1 MGPPYARRVPLDID
15 GDLFDLATSLA
26 GLLGAPVTIEDR
38 DTIVIAFSGGNQ
50 DVDDA
55 RISTILG
62 RQVPVRYREAIA
74 ATGVFERLRVSDEVI
89 TVDLPEED
97 MVARAV
103 VAVRDE
109 GHLVGSIWAA
119 IPQGPSPAQSDT
131 LVAAAPQVAR
141 RLRAERDLAD
151 RGRRER
157 AHLVTTLLAGGDAAD
172 EVASDHTMTG
182 QWVAVSIR
190 GPEAVRRA
198 LGPLSLHLSA
208 VAPAALCAAHDRGIL
223 GVMAAE
229 SAGRILDD
237 FLRRFGGGGQLVV
250 GIGTPAEAGNLAES
264 RLVADQVAEALARR
278 GCTGVVA
285 TLEDVFAD
293 VLVDR
298 LDGFLKRHGASSP
311 LSRLREHDRLH
322 DSGLVDAARAFLEAG
337 EISAAAEALTVHP
350 NTVRNRLRKAREACG
365 VDVGD
370 PATRLAL
377 MVDLRSAR

>member
-1 MGPPYARRVPLDID
+1 MALDLD
-15 GDLFDLATSLA
+15 GDLFDIATSLA
-26 GLLGAPVTIEDR
+26 GLLGAPVTIEDP
-38 DTIVIAFSGGNQ
+38 DTIVIAFSGGDQ
-50 DVDDA
+50 DVDEA
-55 RISTILG
+55 RIGTILG
-62 RQVPVRYREAIA
+62 RQVPSRYREAIA
-74 ATGVFERLRVSDEVI
+74 ATGIFERLRTSDDVI
-89 TVDLPEED
+89 VVDLPAED

-109 GHLVGSIWAA
+109 GALVASIWAA
-119 IPQGPSPAQSDT
+119 IPGGPSRAQADT
-131 LVAAAPQVAR
+131 LAAAAPVVAR

-157 AHLVTTLLAGGDAAD
+157 THLVTTLLGGGDAAD

-182 QWVAVSIR
+182 HWVAVSIR

-223 GVMAAE
+223 GVL
-229 SAGRILDD
+229 SADSARRILDD
-237 FLRRFGGGGQLVV
+237 FLRRFGGGDQLVV

-264 RLVADQVAEALARR
+264 RAVADQVAEALARR
-278 GCTGVVA
+278 GRTGEVA

-298 LDGFLKRHGASSP
+298 LDGFLKRHGGSSP
-311 LSRLREHDRLH
+311 LARLREHDRRH
-322 DSGLVDAARAFLEAG
+322 DSGLVDAARAFLDAG
-337 EISAAAEALTVHP
+337 EVSVAAEALTVHP
-350 NTVRNRLRKAREACG
+350 NTVRNRLRRAREQCG

-377 MVDLRSAR
+377 MVDLRSVR

>member
-1 MGPPYARRVPLDID
+1 MALELD
-15 GDLFDLATSLA
+15 GDLFDIATSLA
-26 GLLGAPVTIEDR
+26 ALLGAPVTIEDR
-38 DTIVIAFSGGNQ
+38 DTIVIAFSGGDQ

-74 ATGVFERLRVSDEVI
+74 ATGIFERLRISDDVI
-89 TVDLPEED
+89 VVDLPAED

-109 GHLVGSIWAA
+109 DVLVGSIWAA
-119 IPQGPSPAQSDT
+119 IPEGPDPAQVDT
-131 LVAAAPQVAR
+131 LVAAAPVVAR

-157 AHLVTTLLAGGDAAD
+157 THLVTTLLGGGDAAD
-172 EVASDHTMTG
+172 EVAADHTMTG

-198 LGPLSLHLSA
+198 LGPLTLHLSA
-208 VAPAALCAAHDRGIL
+208 VAPSALCAAHDRGIL
-223 GVMAAE
+223 GVL
-229 SAGRILDD
+229 SADSARRILEG
-237 FLRRFGGGGQLVV
+237 FLRRFGGGDRLVV
-250 GIGTPAEAGNLAES
+250 GIGTPAEAGALAES
-264 RLVADQVAEALARR
+264 RVVADQVAEALARR
-278 GCTGVVA
+278 GRTGEVG

-298 LDGFLKRHGASSP
+298 LDGFLKRHGGSSP
-311 LSRLREHDRLH
+311 LARLREHDRRH
-322 DSGLVDAARAFLEAG
+322 DSGLVDAVRAFLDAG
-337 EISAAAEALTVHP
+337 EVSVAAEALTVHP
-350 NTVRNRLRKAREACG
+350 NTVRNRLRRAREQCG

-377 MVDLRSAR
+377 MVDLRSVR

>member
-1 MGPPYARRVPLDID
+1 MSLDLD
-15 GDLFDLATSLA
+15 GDLFDIATSLA

-38 DTIVIAFSGGNQ
+38 DTIVIAFSGGDQ

-62 RQVPVRYREAIA
+62 RQVPLRYREAIA
-74 ATGVFERLRVSDEVI
+74 ATGVFDRLRSSDDVI
-89 TVDLPEED
+89 TVDLPAEE

-109 GHLVGSIWAA
+109 GVLVGSIWAA
-119 IPQGPSPAQSDT
+119 IPGGPSPAQAET
-131 LVAAAPQVAR
+131 LVAAAPVVAR

-157 AHLVTTLLAGGDAAD
+157 THLVTTLLAGGDAAD
-172 EVASDHTMTG
+172 EVAADHTMTG

-198 LGPLSLHLSA
+198 VGPLSLHLSA
-208 VAPAALCAAHDRGIL
+208 VAPAAMCAGIDRGIL
-223 GVMAAE
+223 GVLAAD
-229 SAGRILDD
+229 SARRILDD
-237 FLRRFGGGGQLVV
+237 FLRRFGGGDQLVV
-250 GIGTPAEAGNLAES
+250 GLGTAAEAGNLAES
-264 RLVADQVAEALARR
+264 RLVADQVAEALGRR
-278 GCTGVVA
+278 GRTGEVA
-285 TLEDVFAD
+285 ALEDVFAD

-298 LDGFLKRHGASSP
+298 LDGFLKRHGGSSP
-311 LSRLREHDRLH
+311 LARLREHDRLH
-322 DSGLVDAARAFLEAG
+322 ESGLVDAVRAFLDAG
-337 EISAAAEALTVHP
+337 EVSTAAMALTVHP
-350 NTVRNRLRKAREACG
+350 NTVRNRLRRAREACG

-377 MVDLRSAR
+377 MVDLRSRR